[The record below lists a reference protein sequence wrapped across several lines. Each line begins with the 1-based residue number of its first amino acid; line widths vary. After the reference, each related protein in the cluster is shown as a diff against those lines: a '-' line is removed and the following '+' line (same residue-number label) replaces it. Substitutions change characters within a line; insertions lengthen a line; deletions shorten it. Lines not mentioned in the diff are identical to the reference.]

1 MSALFAIWL
10 LCADP
15 AAASPVPASTS
26 RNVPT
31 QVAFGGHAAAANGK
45 PDHAARSKPSMT
57 LIGFLGD
64 YADAGD
70 GLDPMGLAEHPEV
83 KMDHKKVDR
92 KP

>member
-15 AAASPVPASTS
+15 AASPPVPASTS

-31 QVAFGGHAAAANGK
+31 QVASTGYPATANGK
-45 PDHAARSKPSMT
+45 PDRATRSKPSMA